1 MNTYAWVE
9 RVIFYEFNT
18 IPNTVVIESEG
29 KSVRLAYTYDEKAK
43 VLLKRKP
50 GEKINKD
57 WSISIS

>member
-9 RVIFYEFNT
+9 RVIFYGFNT
-18 IPNTVVIESEG
+18 KPNTVVIESEG

-43 VLLKRKP
+43 VLLIRKP

-57 WSISIS
+57 WSITIS